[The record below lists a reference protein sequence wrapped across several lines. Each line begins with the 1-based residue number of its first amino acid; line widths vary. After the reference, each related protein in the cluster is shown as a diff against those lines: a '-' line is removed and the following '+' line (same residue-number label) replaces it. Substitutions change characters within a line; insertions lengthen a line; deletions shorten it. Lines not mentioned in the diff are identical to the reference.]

1 MNMSAVQEPSELT
14 AEEMIA
20 LRDQQVAEKFDA
32 ADLWDSEAGA
42 LNRPRLHRAM
52 YSLIGRADVS
62 DTSERTSNAVTRGTL
77 VRSIMSDVPAIG
89 SNEYKALDVIGQ
101 MVAKEITDRVWRE
114 VKPYQES
121 GIAALARA
129 EGKILVKTEISVD
142 DEPVPA
148 CYVTSDPECIRQDF
162 RGPLRDKVR
171 KESERYAL
179 NMARVSK
186 VLPKHAESIRKD
198 VSKDMKAAE
207 NLTKSLLA
215 LEAGSE
221 DGE

>member
-1 MNMSAVQEPSELT
+1 MNTGALQEPPALT

-20 LRDQQVAEKFDA
+20 MRDQQVAEKFDA
-32 ADLWDSEAGA
+32 VDLWDGEAGGLKRA
-42 LNRPRLHRAM
+42 RLHREM
-52 YSLIGRADVS
+52 YAVIGKADVS
-62 DTSERTSNAVTRGTL
+62 DTSERTSNAVIRGML
-77 VRSIMSDVPAIG
+77 VRSIMSDVPAVG
-89 SNEYKALDVIGQ
+89 SDEYKTLDEIGQ
-101 MVAKEITDRVWRE
+101 MVAKEVTSMVWRE

-121 GIAALARA
+121 GLAALARA

-171 KESERYAL
+171 KESERYAA

-186 VLPKHAESIRKD
+186 VLPKHAASFRKE

-207 NLTKSLLA
+207 DLTKSLLA
-215 LEAGSE
+215 LEAGDE